1 VYNEDM
7 SKIEKRY
14 KPFNNSYKNGTAVA
28 IGDVNGDNK
37 AELIVASRFGRDPLV
52 KIYKKDFKKISE
64 FKVAST
70 FNDGNL
76 VTLTT
81 RDVNYDGKEDILVG
95 TQ

>member
-1 VYNEDM
+1 M
-7 SKIEKRY
+7 TKIEKRY
-14 KPFNNSYKNGTAVA
+14 KPFNNSFKNGLVVAV
-28 IGDVNGDNK
+28 GDVDGDSK
-37 AELIVASRFGRDPLV
+37 VELVVASRFGRDPLV
-52 KIYKKDFKKISE
+52 KIYKKDFKKASE

-81 RDVNYDGKEDILVG
+81 RDMNYDGKEDILVG